1 MSRIH
6 GISDGVFAIAMTL
19 LVLDIKVP
27 QLTGAVSGDVFKD
40 ALLEEL
46 PSVISWLISFALLC
60 HLWITQH
67 ALLEGGR
74 RRSRAFVGM
83 NFAFLGMVSFIPFP
97 TALMSEHPEQA
108 FSVII
113 FSACYALAGLALAG
127 MWFYLER
134 PEGETA
140 DSPEHPASVPNSV
153 KRVIIMLPALAVIA
167 SLLTL
172 VDPRLGVAVWVIMPF
187 LGVTIGGRK
196 QAKRA
201 SRQEAGGSGKESG

>member
-1 MSRIH
+1 MKQQYFNVSRIH

-19 LVLDIKVP
+19 LVLDIEVP
-27 QLTGAVSGDVFKD
+27 QLTGAISGDLFKD
-40 ALLEEL
+40 ALLQEL
-46 PSVISWLISFALLC
+46 PSVIAWLISFALLC
-60 HLWITQH
+60 RLWITQH
-67 ALLEGGR
+67 ALLEGGK

-127 MWFYLER
+127 MWFFLER
-134 PEGETA
+134 PEKGPA
-140 DSPEHPASVPNSV
+140 DSSEHSVTVPGSV
-153 KRVIIMLPALAVIA
+153 KRVIILLPALAVIA

-187 LGVTIGGRK
+187 LGISTRH
-196 QAKRA
+196 
-201 SRQEAGGSGKESG
+201 

>member
-1 MSRIH
+1 MKQQYFNVSRIH

-19 LVLDIKVP
+19 LVLDIEVP
-27 QLTGAVSGDVFKD
+27 QLTGAISGDLFKD
-40 ALLEEL
+40 ALLQEL
-46 PSVISWLISFALLC
+46 PSVIAWLISFALLC
-60 HLWITQH
+60 RLWITQH
-67 ALLEGGR
+67 ALLEGGK

-127 MWFYLER
+127 MWFLLER
-134 PEGETA
+134 PEDG
-140 DSPEHPASVPNSV
+140 SEHPFSVPGSV
-153 KRVIIMLPALAVIA
+153 KRVIILLPALAVIA

-172 VDPRLGVAVWVIMPF
+172 VDPRLGVAVWIIMPF
-187 LGVTIGGRK
+187 LGISTRH
-196 QAKRA
+196 
-201 SRQEAGGSGKESG
+201 